1 MTLTPGT
8 LLDHY
13 EIRSLIGEGGMGAAY
28 EAEDLTLKRR
38 VVVKVLHTAGGAG
51 EEAERLLLAEAQ
63 RAASINHPNVAIVYE
78 VGHARGLSYIV
89 MERVE
94 GETLAHMI
102 EREPLELRHA
112 LDIAIAVAAAL
123 DSAHARAVIHCDI
136 KTSNVMLARDASVK
150 VLDFGLARQAR
161 QTERA
166 TEGAIKVINVS
177 SPSVGA
183 RQSSHPANGAGES
196 SHSSNGAGR
205 RDGTPAYMSPEQ
217 LRGDPLDART
227 DIFSLGVVLY
237 EMIAGRKP
245 FAGAS
250 RADCIRATLGEEPPP
265 LGAYRDDV
273 PLELEAV
280 VRRALAKDR
289 AERYQTAREI
299 IEDLRRVRARLN
311 PVGVRAE
318 SSVVDATE
326 ETSAA
331 AHVGA
336 LSVWQRIKHA
346 ASVLSR
352 RRKVLPH
359 AQASLTD
366 VAFRGLLPFQE
377 ADRGRFYGREAET
390 LALLRTVTQAEF
402 RFGILFGESGCG
414 KTSLLK
420 AGLVPKLWEEGF
432 VPIYCRSYTDPLAA
446 LLSECR
452 KRTHLEIRDDEQ
464 PLDYL
469 RRAAEELDGTL
480 VVILDQFEEFF
491 INFRAETER
500 EPFVSLAAAAF
511 ADASLPIKFLISIRG
526 DFLHL
531 ISAEF
536 EGRIPD
542 PLMSARL
549 SRLRNFDEASAA
561 AVIERSA
568 RAARLPFEDGLS
580 RRVARDLASG
590 GAVLPSELQIV
601 GERLQGR
608 RIFTIQD
615 YRRAGGKEQLV
626 HGFLE
631 DVIESSG
638 EREGAQLVLRSLISE
653 ENTRLTLTAP
663 EIARRTQRSRE
674 TTAKTLKLFV
684 AARLLREIQD
694 EEPWRYELVH
704 EYLVEKIN
712 RVTGRVMDAT
722 QRANRLLRQY
732 LSDYALDARARIP
745 LGKLLFI
752 RRYAGAVQTER
763 GRELF
768 RKSLRRGLVR
778 AGALAVALVVS
789 TTLAAAALSVTDEW
803 DGVRLAD
810 GHTAAAR
817 QVAFSPDGRRL
828 VSVGEDGRVI
838 VWDFASRRRLAT
850 LTDHAGAVTTVGFSP
865 DGKWFATG
873 GADKTAIVWDAA
885 TFERVATL
893 RDHAAAVTAAAFTPD
908 GKYLATASCTPD
920 ERTVLWSVGRWEKV
934 RELRFGNCWGT
945 LPFTPDSRYVVDRR
959 MGVWELETGRNVAP
973 SSTDWEGNWVSVSP
987 DGTLA
992 VAATPGGNVRFFDLK
1007 RREQLDNPH
1016 VHRDHGRAVAFSP
1029 AGRYVA
1035 TGAEKIMLWDA
1046 KTRQMITPLEY
1057 SSIVWNLAFSPD
1069 GRYLVSTHGDGAI
1082 LVWDVNTRER
1092 VANFNEHV
1100 GAVESVAFS
1109 RDGRRVA
1116 SASEDGSVIV
1126 WDAASARKENVF
1138 ADYNNSVNAVAFSPG
1153 GAWLATADQDAHVR
1167 LLDLARGTAQ
1177 TMGGGSYCV
1186 AISPD
1191 ERWVATSND
1200 VIERAAGRVT
1210 GYPDL
1215 NPEANTGCYGVDF
1228 SSDGRL
1234 LACASSDLERLLVWD
1249 AESWRLLDDVRAGGT
1264 NFKSVRFSPDG
1275 RLIVTG
1281 DVQGAVRLWE
1291 ASPLREMALIGR
1303 HAARVNAVAFSPDGS
1318 EVASA
1323 SDDQTVALWDVR
1335 RRRLIERV
1343 GTHTAPV
1350 RSVAFSPDGKKI
1362 VTGGDDKSVRLYTR
1376 RRTLWGYS
1384 LD

>member
-8 LLDHY
+8 LLDDY
-13 EIRSLIGEGGMGAAY
+13 EIRSPLGEGGMGAAY
-28 EAEDLTLKRR
+28 EAQDLRLGR
-38 VVVKVLHTAGGAG
+38 VVVIKVLHAADSVGEANN
-51 EEAERLLLAEAQ
+51 EEAERLLLAEAR
-63 RAASINHPNVAIVYE
+63 RAAAVNHPNVATIYD
-78 VGHARGLSYIV
+78 VGRAGELSYIV

-94 GETLAHMI
+94 GETLA
-102 EREPLELRHA
+102 RVLARGRLDLRRA
-112 LDIAIAVAAAL
+112 LDIAAAAAEAL
-123 DSAHARAVIHCDI
+123 AAAHARAVIHCDI
-136 KTSNVMLARDASVK
+136 KPSNVMLAPDATVK
-150 VLDFGLARQAR
+150 VLDFGLARPAR
-161 QTERA
+161 QF
-166 TEGAIKVINVS
+166 VS
-177 SPSVGA
+177 AAEDVTLVSISSLSNGA
-183 RQSSHPANGAGES
+183 RQSSPSPNGT
-196 SHSSNGAGR
+196 
-205 RDGTPAYMSPEQ
+205 GTHGGTLHYMSPEQ
-217 LRGDPLDART
+217 LRGEWLDART

-237 EMIAGRKP
+237 ETIAGRKP
-245 FAGAS
+245 FDGAS
-250 RADCIRATLGEEPPP
+250 RADSLRATLGEEPPP
-265 LGAYRDDV
+265 LSACRDDV

-289 AERYQTAREI
+289 AERYQTAREMC
-299 IEDLRRVRARLN
+299 EDLRRVRARLD
-311 PVGVRAE
+311 PFEVRGEIFDGHTPEAVPA
-318 SSVVDATE
+318 SSSGRARSAWRRIGRAVSVV
-326 ETSAA
+326 
-331 AHVGA
+331 
-336 LSVWQRIKHA
+336 
-346 ASVLSR
+346 SR
-352 RRKVLPH
+352 RTVSPP

-377 ADRGRFYGREAET
+377 ADRERFYGREAET
-390 LALLRTVTQAEF
+390 LALLRTVARHDF
-402 RFGILFGESGCG
+402 RFGVLFGESGCG

-432 VPIYCRSYTDPLAA
+432 VPVYCRAYTDPLAA

-452 KRTHLEIRDDEQ
+452 KRSRLEIREGEL

-469 RRAAEELDGTL
+469 RRAGEELDGTL
-480 VVILDQFEEFF
+480 VVICDQFEEFF
-491 INFRAETER
+491 INFRAAAER
-500 EPFVSLAAAAF
+500 EPFVSFVAACHR
-511 ADASLPIKFLISIRG
+511 DTSLDVKFILSIRG

-531 ISAEF
+531 VSSEF

-542 PLMSARL
+542 TLASARL
-549 SRLRNFDEASAA
+549 SRLRNFDEEAAA

-568 RAARLPFEDGLS
+568 RAAHLPFEEGLS
-580 RRVARDLASG
+580 RRVARDLADG

-601 GERLQGR
+601 GERLQSR
-608 RIFTIQD
+608 RIFTVQD
-615 YRRAGGKEQLV
+615 YRRAGGREQLV

-631 DVIESSG
+631 DVIASSG
-638 EREGAQLVLRSLISE
+638 ERETAQLVLRSLISE
-653 ENTRLTLTAP
+653 ENTRLTLSAS

-674 TTAKTLKLFV
+674 AVARTLKLFV
-684 AARLLREIQD
+684 AARLLREMQD

-732 LSDYALDARARIP
+732 LSDYASDPRARIP

-752 RRYAGAVQTER
+752 RRYADAGQTER

-778 AGALAVALVVS
+778 ACALALVLVVS
-789 TTLAAAALSVTDEW
+789 TTLVAATLSVNVAW
-803 DGVRLAD
+803 DGARLAD

-828 VSVGEDGRVI
+828 VSVGEDARVI
-838 VWDFASRRRLAT
+838 VWDFASRKRLAT

-893 RDHAAAVTAAAFTPD
+893 RDHGEAVTAAAFTPD
-908 GKYLATASCTPD
+908 GKYLATASCEPD
-920 ERTVLWSVGRWEKV
+920 ARTVLWGVGRWKKV
-934 RELRFGNCWGT
+934 RELQFGNCWGT
-945 LPFTPDSRYVVDRR
+945 LPFTSDSRHVVDRR

-973 SSTDWEGNWVSVSP
+973 SSPDLEANWVSLSP
-987 DGTLA
+987 DGKLA
-992 VAATPGGNVRFFDLK
+992 VSATSGGDVRFFDLTQRK
-1007 RREQLDNPH
+1007 QLDNPH

-1029 AGRYVA
+1029 DGRYIA
-1035 TGAEKIMLWDA
+1035 TGAEKTVLWDA
-1046 KTRQMITPLEY
+1046 ATRKQITPLEY

-1069 GRYLVSTHGDGAI
+1069 SRYLISTHGDGAI
-1082 LVWDVNTRER
+1082 IVWDADKRER

-1126 WDAASARKENVF
+1126 WDAASGRKENVF

-1153 GAWLATADQDAHVR
+1153 GAWLATADQDAHMR
-1167 LLDLARGTAQ
+1167 LLDLVRGAAQ
-1177 TMGGGSYCV
+1177 TMGGGSYSV

-1200 VIERAAGRVT
+1200 VIERAAGRAT
-1210 GYPDL
+1210 GYTYLDPA
-1215 NPEANTGCYGVDF
+1215 ANTGCYGVDF
-1228 SSDGRL
+1228 SPDGRL
-1234 LACASSDLERLLVWD
+1234 LACASSDRERILVWD
-1249 AESWRLLDDVRAGGT
+1249 AENWRLLDDVRAGGT

-1275 RLIVTG
+1275 RFLVTG

-1291 ASPLREMALIGR
+1291 ASPLRELGTLGR
-1303 HAARVNAVAFSPDGS
+1303 HAARVNAVAFSPDGR

-1323 SDDQTVALWDVR
+1323 SDDQTVSLWDVS
-1335 RRRLIERV
+1335 RRRLVTRV

-1350 RSVAFSPDGKKI
+1350 RSVAFSPDGKRI
-1362 VTGGDDKSVRLYTR
+1362 VTGGEDKSVRIYTR